1 MLSKTSS
8 KYKEQREWLNHASS
22 TGNFTSDGPSVPEGV
37 PQKMW
42 KLSKNMANDSSNLEV
57 NLSWLLPSFPSKV
70 SISDK
75 QPPDLLVN
83 LIATNNAL
91 QSTCLTLC
99 HVEQAID

>member
-1 MLSKTSS
+1 MAEPHFPQLVTS
-8 KYKEQREWLNHASS
+8 QVMVPLRLRECHKKCA
-22 TGNFTSDGPSVPEGV
+22 
-37 PQKMW
+37 

-99 HVEQAID
+99 HVEQAIH